1 MRCCLMV
8 RISEEVINEL
18 WSFGAERWTKY
29 GYDRLYINKAGNFLL
44 NIEYKKR
51 SSGSIIE
58 ATMNGEM
65 ISNRSFNR
73 ITADLSKT
81 YIDLDKKVL
90 VVPSPDKFNLKPLLT
105 DAINQLYMEVH
116 YGKEN

>member
-1 MRCCLMV
+1 MV
-8 RISEEVINEL
+8 RISEDIINKL

-51 SSGSIIE
+51 SSGGSVIE

-73 ITADLSKT
+73 ISADLSKT
-81 YIDLDKKVL
+81 YIDLNKKVL
-90 VVPSPDKFNLKPLLT
+90 VTPTPDKFNLKPLLT
-105 DAINQLYMEVH
+105 DAINKLYMEVH